1 MKTSVLLSNLEVTSD
16 ELKLDGARQSAKVV
30 NDAIKKINELEL
42 ELYDL
47 KADNEALH
55 DCLNG
60 GWYER

>member
-1 MKTSVLLSNLEVTSD
+1 MKTSGVLLLNLEVIRK
-16 ELKLDGARQSAKVV
+16 ELSSEWGPVSSGYV

-47 KADNEALH
+47 KADNKALH

-60 GWYER
+60 G